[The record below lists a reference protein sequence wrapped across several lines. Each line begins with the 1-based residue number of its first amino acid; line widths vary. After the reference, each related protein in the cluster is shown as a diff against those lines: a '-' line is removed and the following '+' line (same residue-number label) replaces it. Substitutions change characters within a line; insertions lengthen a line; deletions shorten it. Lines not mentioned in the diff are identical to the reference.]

1 MGSRASR
8 RALPRRPPLFATVV
22 AKSATSA
29 HSIASS
35 VVEAKHDVLV
45 IGAGCA
51 GMRAAIE
58 AFDEGA
64 DVALLSKIHP
74 VRSHSGAAEGGIN
87 AALGNAS
94 EDSPEEHAFD
104 TVKGSDYLGDQDAIQ
119 ILCDEA
125 PADVHQLE
133 RWGAV
138 FSRTAE
144 GKIAQRPFGAAG
156 APRTAYAAD
165 ITGHVL
171 IHVLYEQVMKRD
183 ILVYEE
189 FFAWQLV
196 IDEDR
201 CQGVIAWDL
210 LNGGLKTIGAKTVIL
225 ATGGA
230 GRLYT
235 GTTNAYACTGDGMTM
250 ALQAGVALEDME
262 MMQFH
267 PTTLAPTGVLITEG
281 CRGEGAYLLNSEDD
295 RFLKRYA
302 PNAMELASR
311 DVISRAEQ
319 TEIDEGRGVDG
330 NVLLDLRH
338 LGAEKILDRLHGT
351 RELSMVFAG
360 VDPIYEPIPVRPG
373 AHYHMGGVDTDV
385 WGLTSVEGLYAAGEV
400 ACVSVHG
407 ANRLGGNALMETIT
421 FGKRAGRH
429 AAEWAL
435 SNTTVTVPASVEQD
449 AERELRA
456 LLDRTDGER
465 PWKIR
470 DELAETMHVN
480 FGVFRREDQM
490 IEQGDIVQRLRE
502 RYERVVVEDKGE
514 VFNSDLTQALELGF
528 LLELAECMVVCGI
541 ARKESRG
548 AHARP
553 DDYPTRDDENFMKHT
568 LVTTED
574 GAPVLEWKPV
584 SVTKWEPMERKY

>member
-1 MGSRASR
+1 
-8 RALPRRPPLFATVV
+8 
-22 AKSATSA
+22 
-29 HSIASS
+29 
-35 VVEAKHDVLV
+35 VEAKHDVLV
-45 IGAGCA
+45 VGAGCA

-58 AFDEGA
+58 AFDAGA
-64 DVALLSKIHP
+64 DVALISKIHP

-94 EDSPEEHAFD
+94 DDSPEEHAFD

-125 PADVHQLE
+125 PGDVYQLE
-133 RWGAV
+133 HWGAV
-138 FSRTAE
+138 FSRTPD
-144 GKIAQRPFGAAG
+144 GRIAQRPFGAAG
-156 APRTAYAAD
+156 EPRTAYAAD

-171 IHVLYEQVMKRD
+171 VQVLYEQVMKRD
-183 ILVYEE
+183 LTVYEE
-189 FFAWQLV
+189 WFAWKLV
-196 IDEDR
+196 EDAGR
-201 CQGVIAWDL
+201 CQGVICWDL

-225 ATGGA
+225 CTGGA

-235 GTTNAYACTGDGMTM
+235 GTTNAYSCTGDGM
-250 ALQAGVALEDME
+250 ALAARIGVPLKDME

-267 PTTLAPTGVLITEG
+267 PTTLAPSGVLITEG
-281 CRGEGAYLLNSEDD
+281 CRGEGAYLLNSEGE
-295 RFLKRYA
+295 RFLKDYA

-319 TEIDEGRGVDG
+319 TEIDQGRGVDG

-338 LGAEKILDRLHGT
+338 LGAEKILERLHGT
-351 RELSMVFAG
+351 RELSMTFAG
-360 VDPIYEPIPVRPG
+360 VDPIHEPIPVRPG

-385 WGLTSVEGLYAAGEV
+385 WGRTELEGLYAAGEC

-421 FGKRAGRH
+421 YGKRAGAH

-435 SNTTVTVPASVEQD
+435 THTTVTVPAGAETD
-449 AERELRA
+449 AERELKE
-456 LLDRTDGER
+456 LLGRSKGER
-465 PWKIR
+465 PWSIR
-470 DELAETMHVN
+470 EELAETMHVN

-490 IEQGDIVQRLRE
+490 LRQGEIVASLRD
-502 RYERVVVEDKGE
+502 RYESVVVDDKGD
-514 VFNSDLTQALELGF
+514 VFNTDLTQALELGF
-528 LLELAECMVVCGI
+528 LLELADCMVVSGL

-553 DDYPTRDDENFMKHT
+553 YDYPDRDDENYMKHT
-568 LVTTED
+568 VVRLTD
-574 GAPVLEWKPV
+574 GRPELEWRPV
-584 SVTKWEPMERKY
+584 TMTKWQPQERKY

>member
-1 MGSRASR
+1 M
-8 RALPRRPPLFATVV
+8 
-22 AKSATSA
+22 
-29 HSIASS
+29 
-35 VVEAKHDVLV
+35 EAKHDVLIV
-45 IGAGCA
+45 GGGLA

-58 AFDEGA
+58 AHDLGA
-64 DVALLSKIHP
+64 DVAIVSKLHP
-74 VRSHSGAAEGGIN
+74 VRSHSASAEGGIN

-94 EDSPEEHAFD
+94 EDSPEEHAYD

-119 ILCDEA
+119 VLCDEA
-125 PADVHQLE
+125 PGDVYQLE

-138 FSRTAE
+138 FSRTE
-144 GKIAQRPFGAAG
+144 DGRIAQRPFGAAG

-171 IHVLYEQVMKRD
+171 VSVLYEQVMKRD
-183 ILVYEE
+183 LKVYEE
-189 FFAWQLV
+189 WFVWKLV
-196 IDEDR
+196 VDDGR
-201 CQGVIAWDL
+201 CQGAICWDL
-210 LNGGLKTIGAKTVIL
+210 LNGGLKTVGAKTVIL

-235 GTTNAYACTGDGMTM
+235 GTTNAYSCTGDGMAM
-250 ALQAGVALEDME
+250 ALRAGVPLKDME

-267 PTTLAPTGVLITEG
+267 PTTLAPSGVLITEG
-281 CRGEGAYLLNSEDD
+281 CRGEGAYLYNSEGE
-295 RFLKRYA
+295 RFLTRYA

-319 TEIDEGRGVDG
+319 TEIDEGRGIDG

-338 LGAEKILDRLHGT
+338 LGAEKILERLPGT
-351 RELSMVFAG
+351 RELSMVFAH
-360 VDPIYEPIPVRPG
+360 VDPIDEPIPVRPG

-385 WGLTSVEGLYAAGEV
+385 WGQTELEGLYAAGEC

-421 FGKRAGRH
+421 YGKRAGRH

-435 SNTTVTVPASVEQD
+435 THTTVTVPAGAKAD
-449 AERELRA
+449 AEREVKE
-456 LLDRTDGER
+456 LLDRRQGER
-465 PWKIR
+465 PWSIR
-470 DELAETMHVN
+470 DELGMTMHEN

-490 IEQGDIVQRLRE
+490 LEEGEIIAGLRE
-502 RYERVVVEDKGE
+502 RYEHVIVDDKGD

-528 LLELAECMVVCGI
+528 MLELAECMVVGGL

-553 DDYPTRDDENFMKHT
+553 YDYPDRDDESFMKHT
-568 LVTTED
+568 IVRWVD
-574 GAPVLEWKPV
+574 GRPELEWRPV
-584 SVTKWEPMERKY
+584 TMTKWQPQERKY

>member
-1 MGSRASR
+1 
-8 RALPRRPPLFATVV
+8 L
-22 AKSATSA
+22 
-29 HSIASS
+29 
-35 VVEAKHDVLV
+35 VEAKHDVLIV
-45 IGAGCA
+45 GAGCA

-58 AFDEGA
+58 AFDAGA

-94 EDSPEEHAFD
+94 EDDPETHAFD
-104 TVKGSDYLGDQDAIQ
+104 TVKGSDYLGDQDAIE
-119 ILCDEA
+119 ILCEEA
-125 PADVHQLE
+125 PEDVYQLE
-133 RWGAV
+133 NWGAV
-138 FSRTAE
+138 FSRTE
-144 GKIAQRPFGAAG
+144 DGRIAQRPFGAAG

-171 IHVLYEQVMKRD
+171 VHVLYEQVMKRE
-183 ILVYEE
+183 IPAYEE
-189 FFAWQLV
+189 YFAWKLV
-196 IDEDR
+196 MNDDR

-210 LNGGLKTIGAKTVIL
+210 INGGLKSIGAKTVIL

-230 GRLYT
+230 GRLYV
-235 GTTNAYACTGDGMTM
+235 GTTNAYSCTGDGM
-250 ALQAGVALEDME
+250 ALALRVGVPLKDME

-281 CRGEGAYLLNSEDD
+281 CRGEGAYLLNSESE
-295 RFLKRYA
+295 RFLKSYA

-338 LGAEKILDRLHGT
+338 LGADRILERLHGT
-351 RELSMVFAG
+351 RELSMTFAG

-385 WGLTSVEGLYAAGEV
+385 WGQTNVEGLYAAGEC

-421 FGKRAGRH
+421 YGKRAGRH

-435 SNTTVTVPASVEQD
+435 ANTTVEVPPSTEAD
-449 AERELRA
+449 AERELKQ
-456 LLDRTDGER
+456 LLDRSQGER

-470 DELAETMHVN
+470 DELAQTMHEN

-490 IEQGDIVQRLRE
+490 QQQGDIVAGLRD
-502 RYERVVVEDKGE
+502 RYERVVVEDKGQ
-514 VFNSDLTQALELGF
+514 VFNSDLTQALELDY
-528 LLELAECMVVCGI
+528 LLELAQCMVVAGI

-553 DDYPTRDDENFMKHT
+553 HDYPDRDDEQYMKHT
-568 LVTTED
+568 LVSLDDD
-574 GAPVLEWKPV
+574 GRPDLEWRDV
-584 SVTKWEPMERKY
+584 TVTKWQPQERKY

>member
-1 MGSRASR
+1 M
-8 RALPRRPPLFATVV
+8 
-22 AKSATSA
+22 
-29 HSIASS
+29 
-35 VVEAKHDVLV
+35 HDVV
-45 IGAGCA
+45 VVGAGCA

-58 AFDEGA
+58 AFDAGA

-94 EDSPEEHAFD
+94 EDDPEKHAFD
-104 TVKGSDYLGDQDAIQ
+104 TVKGSDYLGDQDAIE
-119 ILCDEA
+119 ILCQEA
-125 PADVHQLE
+125 PGDVYQLE

-138 FSRTAE
+138 FSRTE
-144 GKIAQRPFGAAG
+144 DGKIAQRPFGAAG
-156 APRTAYAAD
+156 EPRTAYAAD

-183 ILVYEE
+183 IPTYEE
-189 FFAWQLV
+189 FFAWKLV
-196 IDEDR
+196 VDEDR

-210 LNGGLKTIGAKTVIL
+210 VSGGLRSIPAKTVIL

-235 GTTNAYACTGDGMTM
+235 GTTNAYACTGDGMSL
-250 ALQAGVALEDME
+250 ALQAGVALKDME

-281 CRGEGAYLLNSEDD
+281 CRGEGAYLLNKDAE
-295 RFLKRYA
+295 RFLVRYA

-319 TEIDEGRGVDG
+319 TEIDEGRGLDG

-338 LGAEKILDRLHGT
+338 LGAERILERLHGT
-351 RELSMVFAG
+351 RELAMTFAG

-385 WGLTSVEGLYAAGEV
+385 WGHTTLEGLYAAGEV
-400 ACVSVHG
+400 ACISVHG

-421 FGKRAGRH
+421 FGKRVGRR
-429 AAEWAL
+429 AAEWAQ
-435 SNTTVTVPASVEQD
+435 SHTTVAVPESLEVA
-449 AERELRA
+449 AEKELRT
-456 LLDRTDGER
+456 LLDRTEGER
-465 PWKIR
+465 PWRIR
-470 DELAETMHVN
+470 DELAETMHHN

-490 IEQGDIVQRLRE
+490 LKQGEIVQGLRE
-502 RYERVVVEDKGE
+502 RYERVVVEDKGD
-514 VFNSDLTQALELGF
+514 VFNSDLTQALELGY
-528 LLELAECMVVCGI
+528 LLELAECMVVSGL

-553 DDYPTRDDENFMKHT
+553 YDFPDRDDENYLRHT
-568 LVTTED
+568 LVTWED
-574 GAPVLEWKPV
+574 GAPRLDWKPV
-584 SVTKWEPMERKY
+584 TMTKWQPEERKY

>member
-1 MGSRASR
+1 
-8 RALPRRPPLFATVV
+8 
-22 AKSATSA
+22 
-29 HSIASS
+29 
-35 VVEAKHDVLV
+35 VVEAKHDVLIV
-45 IGAGCA
+45 GAGCA

-58 AFDEGA
+58 AFDAGA

-94 EDSPEEHAFD
+94 EDDPETHAFD

-125 PADVHQLE
+125 PGDVYQLE
-133 RWGAV
+133 NWGAV
-138 FSRTAE
+138 FSRTE
-144 GKIAQRPFGAAG
+144 DGRIAQRPFGAAG

-171 IHVLYEQVMKRD
+171 VHVLYEQVMKRQ
-183 ILVYEE
+183 IPAYEE
-189 FFAWQLV
+189 YFAWKLV
-196 IDEDR
+196 MNDDR

-210 LNGGLKTIGAKTVIL
+210 LEGGLKSIGAKTVIL

-230 GRLYT
+230 GRLYV
-235 GTTNAYACTGDGMTM
+235 GTTNAYSCTGDGM
-250 ALQAGVALEDME
+250 ALALSVGVPLKDME

-281 CRGEGAYLLNSEDD
+281 CRGEGAYLLNAEND

-319 TEIDEGRGVDG
+319 TEIDEGRGIDG

-338 LGAEKILDRLHGT
+338 LGADRILERLHGT
-351 RELSMVFAG
+351 RELSMTFAG

-385 WGLTSVEGLYAAGEV
+385 WGLTNVEGLYAAGEC

-421 FGKRAGRH
+421 YGKRAGRH

-435 SNTTVTVPASVEQD
+435 ANTTVEVPPSTEAD
-449 AERELRA
+449 AERELKQ
-456 LLDRTDGER
+456 LLDRAQGER
-465 PWKIR
+465 PWRIR
-470 DELAETMHVN
+470 DELAQTMHEN

-490 IEQGDIVQRLRE
+490 QRQGDLVAGLRE
-502 RYERVVVEDKGE
+502 RYGSVVVEDKGQ
-514 VFNSDLTQALELGF
+514 VFNNDLTQALELGF
-528 LLELAECMVVCGI
+528 LLELAQCMVVAGL

-553 DDYPTRDDENFMKHT
+553 HDYPDRDDEHYMKHT
-568 LVTTED
+568 LVTLDDD
-574 GAPVLEWKPV
+574 GRPDLEWRDV
-584 SVTKWEPMERKY
+584 TVTKWQPQERTY

>member
-1 MGSRASR
+1 
-8 RALPRRPPLFATVV
+8 
-22 AKSATSA
+22 
-29 HSIASS
+29 
-35 VVEAKHDVLV
+35 VEATHDVLV
-45 IGAGCA
+45 VGAGCA

-58 AFDEGA
+58 AHDAGA
-64 DVALLSKIHP
+64 DVALISKIHP
-74 VRSHSGAAEGGIN
+74 TRSHSGAAEGGIN

-94 EDSPEEHAFD
+94 EDNPEIHAFD

-125 PADVHQLE
+125 PDDVYQLE
-133 RWGAV
+133 HWGAI
-138 FSRTAE
+138 FSRTE
-144 GKIAQRPFGAAG
+144 DGRIAQRPFGAAG

-171 IHVLYEQVMKRD
+171 IQVLYEQVVKRQ
-183 ILVYEE
+183 LQVYEE
-189 FFAWQLV
+189 FFAWKLV
-196 IDEDR
+196 VNDDR
-201 CQGVIAWDL
+201 CQGVVCWDL
-210 LNGGLKTIGAKTVIL
+210 LDGGLKTIGAKTVIL

-235 GTTNAYACTGDGMTM
+235 GTTNAYACTGDGM
-250 ALQAGVALEDME
+250 ALALRVGVPLEDME

-267 PTTLAPTGVLITEG
+267 PTTLSPTGVLITEG
-281 CRGEGAYLLNSEDD
+281 CRGEGAYLLNSEGE

-338 LGAEKILDRLHGT
+338 LGAEKIHERLHGT

-360 VDPIYEPIPVRPG
+360 VDPIHEPIPVRPG

-385 WGLTSVEGLYAAGEV
+385 WGQTLLTGLYAAGEC

-421 FGKRAGRH
+421 FGKRAGAH
-429 AAEWAL
+429 AADWAL
-435 SNTTVTVPASVEQD
+435 SHTTVEVPPSVEAD
-449 AERELRA
+449 AERELKT
-456 LLDRTDGER
+456 LLARERGER
-465 PWKIR
+465 PWSIR
-470 DELAETMHVN
+470 DELASTMHEN

-490 IEQGDIVQRLRE
+490 MRQGDVVASLRE
-502 RYERVVVEDKGE
+502 RYERVVVEDKGS
-514 VFNSDLTQALELGF
+514 VFNNDLTQALELGF
-528 LLELAECMVVCGI
+528 LLELAASMVVCGL

-553 DDYPTRDDENFMKHT
+553 YDFPDRDDESYMRHT
-568 LVTTED
+568 LVTWED
-574 GAPVLEWKPV
+574 GGPSLDWKPV
-584 SVTKWEPMERKY
+584 TVTKWEPQERKY

>member
-1 MGSRASR
+1 M
-8 RALPRRPPLFATVV
+8 
-22 AKSATSA
+22 
-29 HSIASS
+29 
-35 VVEAKHDVLV
+35 HDVV
-45 IGAGCA
+45 VVGAGCA

-58 AFDEGA
+58 AFDAGA

-94 EDSPEEHAFD
+94 EDDPEKHAFD
-104 TVKGSDYLGDQDAIQ
+104 TVKGSDYLGDQDAIE
-119 ILCDEA
+119 ILCEEA
-125 PADVHQLE
+125 PGDVYQLE

-138 FSRTAE
+138 FSRTPD
-144 GKIAQRPFGAAG
+144 GRIAQRPFGAAG
-156 APRTAYAAD
+156 EPRTAYAAD

-183 ILVYEE
+183 IPTYEE
-189 FFAWQLV
+189 FFAWKLV
-196 IDEDR
+196 VDDDR

-210 LNGGLKTIGAKTVIL
+210 VSGGLRAIPAKTVIL

-235 GTTNAYACTGDGMTM
+235 GTTNAYACTGDGMSL
-250 ALQAGVALEDME
+250 ALRAGVPLKDME

-281 CRGEGAYLLNSEDD
+281 CRGEGAYLLNKDAE
-295 RFLKRYA
+295 RFLVRYA

-319 TEIDEGRGVDG
+319 TEIDEGRGLDG

-338 LGAEKILDRLHGT
+338 LGAERILERLHGT
-351 RELSMVFAG
+351 RELSMTFAG

-385 WGLTSVEGLYAAGEV
+385 WGQTTLEGLYAAGEV
-400 ACVSVHG
+400 ACISVHG

-421 FGKRAGRH
+421 FGKRVGRR
-429 AAEWAL
+429 AAEW
-435 SNTTVTVPASVEQD
+435 SQSHTTVAIPESLEVA
-449 AERELRA
+449 AERELRT
-456 LLDRTDGER
+456 LLDRTEGER
-465 PWKIR
+465 PWQIR
-470 DELAETMHVN
+470 DELAETMHEN
-480 FGVFRREDQM
+480 FGVFRREEQM
-490 IEQGDIVQRLRE
+490 LKQGEIVRGLRE
-502 RYERVVVEDKGE
+502 RYERVVVEDKGD

-528 LLELAECMVVCGI
+528 LLELAECMVVSGL

-553 DDYPTRDDENFMKHT
+553 YDYPDRDDESYLRHT
-568 LVTTED
+568 LVTWED
-574 GAPVLEWKPV
+574 GAPRLDWRPV
-584 SVTKWEPMERKY
+584 TMTKWQPEERKY